1 MTEGVFQF
9 GDFVLDDAARTLR
22 RNGEVR
28 EIGSRYFD
36 ALCLLVRHPDE
47 LITKDRF
54 MAEVWSGVP
63 VTDEA
68 LTQCI
73 RTLRR
78 TLGDNAGKPRYIQTV
93 PKHGYRFVADVRAG
107 ERQLPPQG
115 QDRRTGHIVAATT
128 LGGAFSGLLGG
139 LAYGVLATTGGAG
152 SVLSLILLTVA
163 LSVIGAAAIGAGMG
177 VALLVR
183 PRSLPALLGGGTL
196 GGFSVG
202 AVGQALG
209 ASGLLAITGVAPGPS
224 TGMVEGAGLGLACA
238 VSLGLTRR
246 RDLRVVTAILAA
258 ALIGGLVMGV
268 LSYAGAHSFAETLAM
283 VELRFP
289 ASQLRIRHLLTQFG
303 SPLFAISEGVLFAA
317 SITAANLYAR
327 HRSPQI

>member
-9 GDFVLDDAARTLR
+9 GDFVLVEPARTLS
-22 RNGEVR
+22 RNGEVQDL
-28 EIGSRYFD
+28 GSRYFD

-54 MAEVWSGVP
+54 MAEIWSGVP

-78 TLGDNAGKPRYIQTV
+78 TLGDDAGKPRYIRTV

-107 ERQLPPQG
+107 QQQAAPQG
-115 QDRRTGHIVAATT
+115 QDRGAGHIVAATT
-128 LGGAFSGLLGG
+128 LGGALSGVIGG
-139 LAYGVLATTGGAG
+139 FAYGLLATTGGAG
-152 SVLSLILLTVA
+152 PVLSLILLTVA

-177 VALLVR
+177 VACLVR
-183 PRSLPALLGGGTL
+183 GGSLSALLAGGIL
-196 GGFSVG
+196 GGFAVG
-202 AVGQALG
+202 AAGQALA
-209 ASGLLAITGVAPGPS
+209 ASGLVAITGVAPGPS

-238 VSLGLTRR
+238 ASLALVRHR
-246 RDLRVVTAILAA
+246 ELRAA
-258 ALIGGLVMGV
+258 AGIFAALAIGAAVMGV
-268 LSYAGAHSFAETLAM
+268 LSVAGARSYAETLAM

-289 ASQLRIRHLLTQFG
+289 ASQLRIGPMVAQFG
-303 SPLFAISEGVLFAA
+303 APLFAVAEGMLFAA
-317 SITAANLYAR
+317 SITAANLYVR
-327 HRSPQI
+327 HRSPRK